1 LWQALEGLR
10 VLRVRLFV
18 RAFFCAGCVYFA
30 CVFCRYGFYE
40 FFKDSLAL
48 QARKE
53 EKPSSKKVRKRG
65 LKLLVYEALSY

>member
-1 LWQALEGLR
+1 MRG
-10 VLRVRLFV
+10 
-18 RAFFCAGCVYFA
+18 VYA

>member
-1 LWQALEGLR
+1 M
-10 VLRVRLFV
+10 
-18 RAFFCAGCVYFA
+18 CCVCA

-53 EKPSSKKVRKRG
+53 EKPSKKVCKRG